1 MGLKLK
7 LPMPAPSFDVAFDA
21 IASAGDT
28 EKLTRILRTPCDDSA
43 YLHWDQLRYRTPP
56 EGWNHEDWWLGIK
69 FQRRQQR
76 RVVGLR
82 DKHGNPFSFV
92 LTDKILKAC
101 EEISSRASGQVGAA
115 ERVLSTQGRNQYIVK
130 SLVEEAITSS
140 QLEGASTSRRAAKEL
155 LETGRAPSDKSET
168 MILNNCVAM
177 AHIKETAE
185 EPLTPDRVLHLHRLV
200 AEGTLDDPHDAGRLE
215 TSEHPRVSVRD
226 QDVQVHMPPPAG
238 ELPQRLQELSD
249 FANDQDSTTGYLPP
263 PVRAIII
270 HFMFGYDHYFAD
282 GNGRTARS
290 LFYWSM
296 LHEGYWLSEYVTI
309 SRILRK
315 APSKYA
321 ISYLYTEDD
330 ESDLTYFIHYQLEVF
345 LRALNDLDAHLAA
358 KSQELRSVRMALHSE
373 GLSLNHRQIDTLEWL
388 ARDDSHSTSVSSY
401 AHRYLIGDQTA
412 RNDLNELAALGH
424 VPRIKNGRANT
435 WQANPNLPH
444 TLGIQ

>member
-1 MGLKLK
+1 M
-7 LPMPAPSFDVAFDA
+7 
-21 IASAGDT
+21 
-28 EKLTRILRTPCDDSA
+28 
-43 YLHWDQLRYRTPP
+43 
-56 EGWNHEDWWLGIK
+56 
-69 FQRRQQR
+69 
-76 RVVGLR
+76 VGLR
-82 DKHGNPFSFV
+82 DKSRNLFSFV

-101 EEISSRASGQVGAA
+101 EEISSRAGQVGAT

-140 QLEGASTSRRAAKEL
+140 QLEGASTSRRTAKEL

-168 MILNNCVAM
+168 MIFNNYVAM
-177 AHIKETAE
+177 GHIKETANK
-185 EPLTPDRVLHLHRLV
+185 PLTPDRVLHLHRLV
-200 AEGTLDDPHDAGRLE
+200 AEGTLDDPNDAGRLE
-215 TSEHPRVSVRD
+215 TSEHSRVSVWD
-226 QDVQVHMPPPAG
+226 QDVQVHMPPPAE

-249 FANDQDSTTGYLPP
+249 FANSQDSTTGYLPP

-309 SRILRK
+309 SRNLRQS
-315 APSKYA
+315 PSKYA
-321 ISYLYTEDD
+321 TSYLYTEDN

-358 KSQELRSVRMALHSE
+358 KSQELRSVRVALRSE

-388 ARDDSHSTSVSSY
+388 ARDSSHNTSVSSY
-401 AHRYLIGDQTA
+401 AHRYHVGDQTA
-412 RNDLNELAALGH
+412 RNDLNELTALGH
-424 VPRIKNGRANT
+424 VNRIKT
-435 WQANPNLPH
+435 DVPTLWSANPNLPH
-444 TLGIQ
+444 TLEI